1 MTFTEQQIEW
11 IVMEVLRRL
20 GVTGNGNGQPRTPS
34 GSELRLSDTVI
45 TLRSIEGRLS
55 GVTKVTVS
63 LRAVVTPAVKD
74 ELKQRK
80 VELIYMAGETPAPRI

>member
-20 GVTGNGNGQPRTPS
+20 GVMGDVKTSARAAAAN
-34 GSELRLSDTVI
+34 ELRLEDRVV

-55 GVTKVTVS
+55 DVTRLVVGP
-63 LRAVVTPAVKD
+63 RAIVTPAVKD

-80 VELIYMAGETPAPRI
+80 VELIMADKNVCPTKT

>member
-20 GVTGNGNGQPRTPS
+20 GVADSGKGSPPPAH
-34 GSELRLSDTVI
+34 GSELRLNNAVI

-55 GVTKVTVS
+55 GIAQVVVPP
-63 LRAVVTPAVKD
+63 RAVVTPAVKD
-74 ELKQRK
+74 ELKQKRI
-80 VELIYMAGETPAPRI
+80 ELVREGGA